1 MNRRNRPGF
10 TLLEVL
16 IAMVILSVAVVAL
29 IQTAS
34 QGLRLLKVSSDHQEA
49 VALGDRLVRAVD
61 SPVEGMDA
69 GQEGQFSWERRV
81 RVVAVPD
88 ELSPT
93 GGPSPQLLALS
104 VAVRWGNGR
113 TVGAG
118 ALSSRRA
125 PSASSRARGL
135 PYARCLCRM
144 MMPSNTYP
152 PPPWMPVSARCGCV
166 IFAIPLAPGPTAG
179 TRRSRNRFPPPS
191 R

>member
-1 MNRRNRPGF
+1 MKRRNRAGF

-61 SPVEGMDA
+61 SPVEGMES

-81 RVVAVPD
+81 RVMAVLD

-93 GGPSPQLLALS
+93 SGPAPQLLALS

-113 TVGAG
+113 TVEVATLRTIQG
-118 ALSSRRA
+118 
-125 PSASSRARGL
+125 
-135 PYARCLCRM
+135 
-144 MMPSNTYP
+144 
-152 PPPWMPVSARCGCV
+152 
-166 IFAIPLAPGPTAG
+166 TA
-179 TRRSRNRFPPPS
+179 TTP
-191 R
+191 

>member
-1 MNRRNRPGF
+1 MSRQTRAGF

-61 SPVEGMDA
+61 SPVEGMES

-81 RVVAVPD
+81 RVMAVLD

-93 GGPSPQLLALS
+93 SGPAPQLLALS

-113 TVGAG
+113 TVEVATLRTIQG
-118 ALSSRRA
+118 
-125 PSASSRARGL
+125 
-135 PYARCLCRM
+135 
-144 MMPSNTYP
+144 
-152 PPPWMPVSARCGCV
+152 
-166 IFAIPLAPGPTAG
+166 TA
-179 TRRSRNRFPPPS
+179 TTP
-191 R
+191 

>member
-1 MNRRNRPGF
+1 MKRRNRHGF

-61 SPVEGMDA
+61 SPVEGMES

-81 RVVAVPD
+81 RVMAVLD

-93 GGPSPQLLALS
+93 SGPAPQLLALS

-113 TVGAG
+113 TVEVATLRTIQG
-118 ALSSRRA
+118 
-125 PSASSRARGL
+125 
-135 PYARCLCRM
+135 
-144 MMPSNTYP
+144 
-152 PPPWMPVSARCGCV
+152 
-166 IFAIPLAPGPTAG
+166 TA
-179 TRRSRNRFPPPS
+179 TTP
-191 R
+191 

>member
-1 MNRRNRPGF
+1 MNRRTSPGF

-16 IAMVILSVAVVAL
+16 IAMVILSVAVVGL

-61 SPVEGMDA
+61 SPVEGADA

-93 GGPSPQLLALS
+93 SGSSPQLLALS
-104 VAVRWGNGR
+104 VAVRWSNGR
-113 TVGAG
+113 TVEVATLRTVQG
-118 ALSSRRA
+118 
-125 PSASSRARGL
+125 
-135 PYARCLCRM
+135 
-144 MMPSNTYP
+144 
-152 PPPWMPVSARCGCV
+152 
-166 IFAIPLAPGPTAG
+166 TAA
-179 TRRSRNRFPPPS
+179 TP
-191 R
+191 